1 MPGDTRLNVTVTIID
16 DTDFEGAEQFLGRLT
31 TSTNAII
38 VLAVTAVTIHDN
50 DRKYPLYNL
59 CNSIIQYCK

>member
-1 MPGDTRLNVTVTIID
+1 MPGDTRLDVTVTIID

-38 VLAVTAVTIHDN
+38 VLAVTAVTIDDN
-50 DRKYPLYNL
+50 DRKYPIYV
-59 CNSIIQYCK
+59 IIQFV